1 MMEAG
6 ANEISFVAVGRNDAS
21 TSMRLGIDTLSITHS
36 GIPREAEWQPILSS
50 EGLVPSPANMGSND
64 VWSGNA
70 ILDFPATT
78 VGQSF
83 SLLLTNDCWEE
94 RNFFGIASNVVRTPV
109 QVGGINTYAL
119 RLDGNG
125 IAWHA
130 TNQLRSTAYDYET
143 LFASKAVRILLRG
156 SSVLGNG
163 GHLLL
168 QGSNLV
174 ATLRGKFQLER
185 AFIALADLSN
195 PDLPLNFLTNSVR
208 TFTFAGSTN
217 VAINGSQPSDPLPDF
232 VLDTNAVYVVGMR
245 VVPTT
250 SPADDWMRAWPNT
263 LADSTNAFVFENA
276 SSPESF
282 GTWSLGRVYPSQ
294 TLPFLEKL
302 EAASTSGVSEV
313 AWEASAQT
321 GNLSPE
327 NRTLLM
333 GHRAVRIF
341 IRGNDLWDGFDG
353 GWIAFNGTNAWLQI
367 AGGMN
372 ASDVFI
378 AQSAVH
384 LDPSRPMDIVSGT
397 RREFAFRG
405 ASQTNVWH
413 NWWTPVESD
422 KLDYAI
428 EKTNSYVVGMY
439 IAPVWNYC
447 IPVTWYGS
455 TSSAI
460 NAYAIDNPDPGQTN
474 STYNWSNAENMWA
487 TRNAYGVVALRTGHS
502 PEGAFVSRI
511 MDTRLDDPTYLTFD
525 WSASQPS
532 NSAVEVR
539 IRAGYS
545 NDLSDAPAWTNVA
558 AATSGADPVVNGRYV
573 QAQVRMTPGTNALVS
588 PQLDNLVLR
597 WESPRFY
604 VNISGI
610 FSTGPDHDIYEV
622 FVNGSPL
629 LKGVTIDVAV
639 TNSQYGIVS
648 SAFAEIIPRN

>member
-1 MMEAG
+1 
-6 ANEISFVAVGRNDAS
+6 
-21 TSMRLGIDTLSITHS
+21 
-36 GIPREAEWQPILSS
+36 
-50 EGLVPSPANMGSND
+50 
-64 VWSGNA
+64 
-70 ILDFPATT
+70 
-78 VGQSF
+78 
-83 SLLLTNDCWEE
+83 
-94 RNFFGIASNVVRTPV
+94 
-109 QVGGINTYAL
+109 
-119 RLDGNG
+119 
-125 IAWHA
+125 
-130 TNQLRSTAYDYET
+130 
-143 LFASKAVRILLRG
+143 
-156 SSVLGNG
+156 
-163 GHLLL
+163 
-168 QGSNLV
+168 
-174 ATLRGKFQLER
+174 
-185 AFIALADLSN
+185 
-195 PDLPLNFLTNSVR
+195 
-208 TFTFAGSTN
+208 
-217 VAINGSQPSDPLPDF
+217 
-232 VLDTNAVYVVGMR
+232 
-245 VVPTT
+245 
-250 SPADDWMRAWPNT
+250 
-263 LADSTNAFVFENA
+263 
-276 SSPESF
+276 
-282 GTWSLGRVYPSQ
+282 
-294 TLPFLEKL
+294 
-302 EAASTSGVSEV
+302 
-313 AWEASAQT
+313 
-321 GNLSPE
+321 
-327 NRTLLM
+327 M